1 VFSKEFDVYFM
12 LNLERRAGVEPAST
26 GFADLRVNRF
36 ATGAFDLASHA
47 PNRRLG
53 FCSRTS
59 SDLRKFV

>member
-1 VFSKEFDVYFM
+1 
-12 LNLERRAGVEPAST
+12 
-26 GFADLRVNRF
+26 
-36 ATGAFDLASHA
+36 LASHA